1 MGGIFHLFDFHQGNM
16 ARKILAKTK
25 NVDGLE
31 APRNS
36 VELKLDT
43 SQSYY
48 SAGDLPVIF
57 PSDFLLWI
65 ENYRG
70 SYQVEEDWAARNF
83 YQTEASMKKLICE
96 EMSKQSYTGQNAP
109 SIVAKLMGLDPLPVD
124 TKSVVK
130 PVVKKSGN
138 QRVEFSGREKCVKG
152 SNLNYSKQREVDSI
166 YSKRVRDAER
176 WNTDHRY
183 GKPRPREHPQEE
195 ELQKFKKEFEAW
207 QVARL
212 RECSKIVDVG
222 SIFTHKLAQEKLNM
236 EKMALYDDS
245 LQAMHEKPLESKRFA
260 IKESGLH
267 HCRHKSEL
275 FTAEKNESRR
285 RSMNKDFRLPSMID
299 HNGKLEAVPTRIV
312 ILKPGPD
319 TICDHEE
326 SCTSSS
332 GTFQERTSMEDFLE
346 EVRERLKLELQGK
359 GLNIKKSS
367 VIRGS
372 ETETP
377 FSEKPSSDPKQIA
390 KHIANQVRE
399 NVSRDI
405 GRNLFRSESTR
416 SCRSEVQFNGPGSPE
431 FISKDT
437 RRLLSERLR
446 NVHKQETLFDVPIV
460 VSTTSAF
467 DNGRDRLGRMQYMS
481 KSGNEQSYR
490 KSVKHGQE
498 MQTSSFRHGDDI
510 DVPIVVSTIS
520 AFDNGRDRLGR
531 MQYMSKSGNKQSYQ
545 EIVKHGQEMQTS
557 SFRHGDD
564 VGLLNRELSPR
575 NLIRSLSAPASG
587 TSFGKLL
594 LEDCHILTGAQIRR
608 KHEGSENASVDIRR
622 RKKEKFNL
630 KKKVS
635 NIKYSLTLRQRL
647 FGKKIQSVVESYNAN
662 SDLAKDVLSGPTV
675 IMNIG
680 ERHENST
687 EVPPSPASFCS
698 STHEEFWRE
707 VDYLSPIS
715 TPDVILGEDNV
726 VPQVFNETS
735 SNLNDHQSEQ
745 GRQLNEIESDGADHI
760 TVEQE
765 PIESEMVNLED
776 HTRGYIRDLLVA
788 SGLYDGSYDKSLS
801 RWDPL
806 AKPIGNSIFEQ
817 VEECHSKLI
826 KENDKKVDH
835 KVLLDL
841 SNEALSTILGPP
853 VTMSRFRR
861 KLLGSSIL
869 TPPHGRKLINSV
881 WEIVHINLRPPN
893 DRSNYSVDHMVA
905 RDLGSTPW
913 AGLMDDETNVLGRE
927 VEWHIVGDL
936 VEEIVKDMH
945 S

>member
-1 MGGIFHLFDFHQGNM
+1 MGGIFHLFDFHQDSM

-36 VELKLDT
+36 MELKLDT

-48 SAGDLPVIF
+48 SAGDLP
-57 PSDFLLWI
+57 
-65 ENYRG
+65 G

-96 EMSKQSYTGQNAP
+96 EMSKQSNTGQNAP
-109 SIVAKLMGLDPLPVD
+109 SIVAKLMGIDPLPVD
-124 TKSVVK
+124 TKSVVQ
-130 PVVKKSGN
+130 PVVKKSDD
-138 QRVEFSGREKCVKG
+138 QRVKFSGREKCVKG

-166 YSKRVRDAER
+166 YGKRVRDAER

-212 RECSKIVDVG
+212 RECSKLVDVG

-245 LQAMHEKPLESKRFA
+245 VQAMHEKPLESKRFA

-267 HCRHKSEL
+267 HRRHKSEL

-299 HNGKLEAVPTRIV
+299 HNGKLDAIPTRIV

-319 TICDHEE
+319 SISDHEE

-359 GLNIKKSS
+359 CLNIKKSS

-372 ETETP
+372 GTETP

-416 SCRSEVQFNGPGSPE
+416 SYRSEVQFNGPGSPE

-446 NVHKQETLFDVPIV
+446 NVHKKETPFDVPIV
-460 VSTTSAF
+460 VSTTPAF

-481 KSGNEQSYR
+481 KSGIEQSYRESVKHGQEMQTSSFRQYMSKSGNEQSYR
-490 KSVKHGQE
+490 ESVKHGQE

-510 DVPIVVSTIS
+510 DVPIVVSTTS
-520 AFDNGRDRLGR
+520 TFDNGRDRLGR
-531 MQYMSKSGNKQSYQ
+531 MQYMSKSGNEQSYQ

-575 NLIRSLSAPASG
+575 NLIRSLSAPVSG
-587 TSFGKLL
+587 TSFRKLL

-608 KHEGSENASVDIRR
+608 KHEGNENASVDIRR

-630 KKKVS
+630 KEKVS
-635 NIKYSLTLRQRL
+635 NIKYSLTLRRRL
-647 FGKKIQSVVESYNAN
+647 FGKKIQSVVGSYNAN

-680 ERHENST
+680 ERRILRRCLLAQHLFAAARMKN
-687 EVPPSPASFCS
+687 FGGR
-698 STHEEFWRE
+698 WI
-707 VDYLSPIS
+707 IS
-715 TPDVILGEDNV
+715 A
-726 VPQVFNETS
+726 QYQ
-735 SNLNDHQSEQ
+735 HQ
-745 GRQLNEIESDGADHI
+745 
-760 TVEQE
+760 
-765 PIESEMVNLED
+765 M
-776 HTRGYIRDLLVA
+776 
-788 SGLYDGSYDKSLS
+788 
-801 RWDPL
+801 
-806 AKPIGNSIFEQ
+806 
-817 VEECHSKLI
+817 
-826 KENDKKVDH
+826 
-835 KVLLDL
+835 
-841 SNEALSTILGPP
+841 
-853 VTMSRFRR
+853 
-861 KLLGSSIL
+861 
-869 TPPHGRKLINSV
+869 
-881 WEIVHINLRPPN
+881 
-893 DRSNYSVDHMVA
+893 
-905 RDLGSTPW
+905 
-913 AGLMDDETNVLGRE
+913 
-927 VEWHIVGDL
+927 
-936 VEEIVKDMH
+936 
-945 S
+945 

>member
-1 MGGIFHLFDFHQGNM
+1 MPIVSLILQRTALFPVAAWEAYFIFLISIKAAWPEKYLQKRNM
-16 ARKILAKTK
+16 LMT
-25 NVDGLE
+25 
-31 APRNS
+31 
-36 VELKLDT
+36 
-43 SQSYY
+43 
-48 SAGDLPVIF
+48 
-57 PSDFLLWI
+57 
-65 ENYRG
+65 
-70 SYQVEEDWAARNF
+70 YQVEEDWAARNL

-96 EMSKQSYTGQNAP
+96 EMSKQSNTGQNAP
-109 SIVAKLMGLDPLPVD
+109 SIVAKLMGIDPLPVD
-124 TKSVVK
+124 TKSVVQ
-130 PVVKKSGN
+130 PVVKKSDN
-138 QRVEFSGREKCVKG
+138 QRVKFSGREKCVKG
-152 SNLNYSKQREVDSI
+152 SNLNYSKQREVDAI
-166 YSKRVRDAER
+166 YSKRVRDAGR

-212 RECSKIVDVG
+212 RECSKIVD
-222 SIFTHKLAQEKLNM
+222 KLNM
-236 EKMALYDDS
+236 EKMTLYDDS
-245 LQAMHEKPLESKRFA
+245 VQAMHEKPLESKRFA
-260 IKESGLH
+260 IKGSGLH
-267 HCRHKSEL
+267 HRRHKSEL
-275 FTAEKNESRR
+275 FTAEKNESGR

-299 HNGKLEAVPTRIV
+299 HNGKLDAVPTRIV

-319 TICDHEE
+319 SICDHEE
-326 SCTSSS
+326 SCISSS

-372 ETETP
+372 GTETP

-399 NVSRDI
+399 NVNRDI

-416 SCRSEVQFNGPGSPE
+416 SYRSEVQFNGPGSPE

-446 NVHKQETLFDVPIV
+446 NVHKQETQHGDDIDVPIV

-481 KSGNEQSYR
+481 KSGNEQSY
-490 KSVKHGQE
+490 
-498 MQTSSFRHGDDI
+498 
-510 DVPIVVSTIS
+510 
-520 AFDNGRDRLGR
+520 
-531 MQYMSKSGNKQSYQ
+531 Q

-564 VGLLNRELSPR
+564 VGLLNWELSPR
-575 NLIRSLSAPASG
+575 NLIRSLSAPVSG
-587 TSFGKLL
+587 TSFGKLP

-608 KHEGSENASVDIRR
+608 KHEGNENASVDIRR

-630 KKKVS
+630 KEKVS
-635 NIKYSLTLRQRL
+635 NIKYSLTLRRRL

-715 TPDVILGEDNV
+715 TPDVTLGEDNV
-726 VPQVFNETS
+726 VPQVFNEAS
-735 SNLNDHQSEQ
+735 SNLN
-745 GRQLNEIESDGADHI
+745 ESDGADHI

-765 PIESEMVNLED
+765 PIESEMVNFED

-817 VEECHSKLI
+817 VEEYHSKLI

-881 WEIVHINLRPPN
+881 WEIVHINLHPPN

-936 VEEIVKDMH
+936 VEEI
-945 S
+945 

>member
-1 MGGIFHLFDFHQGNM
+1 MLM
-16 ARKILAKTK
+16 T
-25 NVDGLE
+25 
-31 APRNS
+31 
-36 VELKLDT
+36 
-43 SQSYY
+43 
-48 SAGDLPVIF
+48 
-57 PSDFLLWI
+57 
-65 ENYRG
+65 
-70 SYQVEEDWAARNF
+70 YQVEEDWAARNL

-96 EMSKQSYTGQNAP
+96 EMSKQSNTGQNAP
-109 SIVAKLMGLDPLPVD
+109 SIVAKLMGIDPLPVD
-124 TKSVVK
+124 TKSVVQ
-130 PVVKKSGN
+130 PVVKKSDN
-138 QRVEFSGREKCVKG
+138 QRVKFSGREKCVKG
-152 SNLNYSKQREVDSI
+152 SNLNYSKQREVDAI
-166 YSKRVRDAER
+166 YSKRVRDAGR

-212 RECSKIVDVG
+212 RECSKIVD
-222 SIFTHKLAQEKLNM
+222 KLNM
-236 EKMALYDDS
+236 EKMTLYDDS
-245 LQAMHEKPLESKRFA
+245 VQAMHEKPLESKRFA
-260 IKESGLH
+260 IKGSGLH
-267 HCRHKSEL
+267 HRRHKSEL
-275 FTAEKNESRR
+275 FTAEKNESGR

-299 HNGKLEAVPTRIV
+299 HNGKLDAVPTRIV

-319 TICDHEE
+319 SICDHEE
-326 SCTSSS
+326 SCISSS

-372 ETETP
+372 GTETP

-399 NVSRDI
+399 NVNRDI

-416 SCRSEVQFNGPGSPE
+416 SYRSEVQFNGPGSPE

-446 NVHKQETLFDVPIV
+446 NVHKQETQFDAPISYREI

-481 KSGNEQSYR
+481 KSGNEQSY
-490 KSVKHGQE
+490 
-498 MQTSSFRHGDDI
+498 
-510 DVPIVVSTIS
+510 
-520 AFDNGRDRLGR
+520 
-531 MQYMSKSGNKQSYQ
+531 Q

-564 VGLLNRELSPR
+564 VGLLNWELSPR
-575 NLIRSLSAPASG
+575 NLIRSLSAPVSG
-587 TSFGKLL
+587 TSFGKLP

-608 KHEGSENASVDIRR
+608 KHEGNENASVDIRR

-630 KKKVS
+630 KEKVS
-635 NIKYSLTLRQRL
+635 NIKYSLTLRRRL

-715 TPDVILGEDNV
+715 TPDVTLGEDNV
-726 VPQVFNETS
+726 VPQVFNEAS
-735 SNLNDHQSEQ
+735 SNLN
-745 GRQLNEIESDGADHI
+745 ESDGADHI

-765 PIESEMVNLED
+765 PIESEMVNFED

-817 VEECHSKLI
+817 VEEYHSKLI

-881 WEIVHINLRPPN
+881 WEIVHINLHPPN

-936 VEEIVKDMH
+936 VEEIVKACINECYRQQVRCK
-945 S
+945 

>member
-1 MGGIFHLFDFHQGNM
+1 MGGIFHIFDFHQGSM
-16 ARKILAKTK
+16 ARKILAKK
-25 NVDGLE
+25 KYVDGLE

-48 SAGDLPVIF
+48 SAGDLPT
-57 PSDFLLWI
+57 
-65 ENYRG
+65 
-70 SYQVEEDWAARNF
+70 YQVEEDWAARNL

-96 EMSKQSYTGQNAP
+96 EMSKQSNTGQNAP
-109 SIVAKLMGLDPLPVD
+109 SIVAKLMGIDPLPVD
-124 TKSVVK
+124 TKSVVQ
-130 PVVKKSGN
+130 PVVKKSDN
-138 QRVEFSGREKCVKG
+138 QRVKFSGREKCVKG
-152 SNLNYSKQREVDSI
+152 SNLNYSKQREVDAI
-166 YSKRVRDAER
+166 YSKRVRDAGR

-212 RECSKIVDVG
+212 RECSKIVD
-222 SIFTHKLAQEKLNM
+222 KLNM
-236 EKMALYDDS
+236 EKMTLYDDS
-245 LQAMHEKPLESKRFA
+245 VQAMHEKPLESKRFA
-260 IKESGLH
+260 IKGSGLH
-267 HCRHKSEL
+267 HRRHKSEL
-275 FTAEKNESRR
+275 FTAEKNESGR

-299 HNGKLEAVPTRIV
+299 HNGKLDAVPTRIV

-319 TICDHEE
+319 SICDHEE
-326 SCTSSS
+326 SCISSS

-372 ETETP
+372 GTETP

-399 NVSRDI
+399 NVNRDI

-416 SCRSEVQFNGPGSPE
+416 SYRSEVQFNGPGSPE

-446 NVHKQETLFDVPIV
+446 NVHKQETQFDAPIVISTTPAFDNGRDRLGRMQYMSKSGNEQSYRESVKHGQEMQTDSFRHGDDIDVPIV

-481 KSGNEQSYR
+481 KSGNEQSY
-490 KSVKHGQE
+490 
-498 MQTSSFRHGDDI
+498 
-510 DVPIVVSTIS
+510 
-520 AFDNGRDRLGR
+520 
-531 MQYMSKSGNKQSYQ
+531 Q

-564 VGLLNRELSPR
+564 VGLLNWELSPR
-575 NLIRSLSAPASG
+575 NLIRSLSAPVSG
-587 TSFGKLL
+587 TSFGKLP

-608 KHEGSENASVDIRR
+608 KHEGNENASVDIRR

-630 KKKVS
+630 KEKVS
-635 NIKYSLTLRQRL
+635 NIKYSLTLRRRL

-715 TPDVILGEDNV
+715 TPDVTLGEDNV
-726 VPQVFNETS
+726 VPQVFNEAS
-735 SNLNDHQSEQ
+735 SNLN
-745 GRQLNEIESDGADHI
+745 ESDGADHI

-765 PIESEMVNLED
+765 PIESEMVNFED

-817 VEECHSKLI
+817 VEEYHSKLI

-861 KLLGSSIL
+861 KQLGSSIL

-881 WEIVHINLRPPN
+881 WEIVHINLHPPN

-936 VEEIVKDMH
+936 VEEIVKACINECYRQQVRCK
-945 S
+945 

>member
-1 MGGIFHLFDFHQGNM
+1 M
-16 ARKILAKTK
+16 
-25 NVDGLE
+25 E
-31 APRNS
+31 
-36 VELKLDT
+36 
-43 SQSYY
+43 SQ
-48 SAGDLPVIF
+48 
-57 PSDFLLWI
+57 
-65 ENYRG
+65 G
-70 SYQVEEDWAARNF
+70 SYQEEEDWAARNF

-96 EMSKQSYTGQNAP
+96 EMSKQSNTGQNAP
-109 SIVAKLMGLDPLPVD
+109 SIVAKLMGIDPLPVD
-124 TKSVVK
+124 TKSVVQ
-130 PVVKKSGN
+130 PVVKKSDN
-138 QRVEFSGREKCVKG
+138 QRVKFSGREKCVKG
-152 SNLNYSKQREVDSI
+152 SNLNYSKQREVDYI

-176 WNTDHRY
+176 WNTEHRY

-207 QVARL
+207 QVSRL

-245 LQAMHEKPLESKRFA
+245 VQAMHEKPLESKRFA

-267 HCRHKSEL
+267 HRRHKSEL

-285 RSMNKDFRLPSMID
+285 RSMNRDFQLPSMID
-299 HNGKLEAVPTRIV
+299 HNGKLDAVPTTIV

-319 TICDHEE
+319 SICDHEE
-326 SCTSSS
+326 SCTSSF

-372 ETETP
+372 GTETP

-405 GRNLFRSESTR
+405 GRNLFRSEPTR
-416 SCRSEVQFNGPGSPE
+416 SYRSEVQFNGPGSLE
-431 FISKDT
+431 FITKDT

-446 NVHKQETLFDVPIV
+446 NVHKQETQFDVPIVVSTTPAFDNGRDRLGRMQYMSKSGNEQSYRESVKRGQEMQTSSFRHGDDIDVPIV

-481 KSGNEQSYR
+481 KSGNEQSY
-490 KSVKHGQE
+490 
-498 MQTSSFRHGDDI
+498 
-510 DVPIVVSTIS
+510 
-520 AFDNGRDRLGR
+520 
-531 MQYMSKSGNKQSYQ
+531 Q

-564 VGLLNRELSPR
+564 VGLLSRELSPR
-575 NLIRSLSAPASG
+575 NLIRSLSAPVSG

-608 KHEGSENASVDIRR
+608 KHEGNENASVDIRR

-630 KKKVS
+630 KEKVS
-635 NIKYSLTLRQRL
+635 NIKYSLTLRRRL

-662 SDLAKDVLSGPTV
+662 SDIAKDVLSGPTV

-715 TPDVILGEDNV
+715 TPDVTLGEDNV

-735 SNLNDHQSEQ
+735 SNLKGMQLSFSYIKHVIIVIFSNPYMTVFLFIDHQSEQ
-745 GRQLNEIESDGADHI
+745 GRQLNELESDGADHI

-776 HTRGYIRDLLVA
+776 HTRGYVRDLLVA
-788 SGLYDGSYDKSLS
+788 SGLYDESYDKSLS

-817 VEECHSKLI
+817 VEEYHTKLI

-881 WEIVHINLRPPN
+881 WEIVHISLHPPN

-945 S
+945 SRVLQAAG